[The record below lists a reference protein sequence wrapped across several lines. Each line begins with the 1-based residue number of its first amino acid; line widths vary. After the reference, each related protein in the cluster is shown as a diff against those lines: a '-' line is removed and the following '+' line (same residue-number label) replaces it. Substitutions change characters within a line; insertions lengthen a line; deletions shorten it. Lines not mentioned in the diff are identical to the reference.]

1 MARSP
6 IDIAALD
13 LRVQERILAVGSL
26 KDFRVVLWRHEADAS
41 GCNWDGRIERLNGAA
56 LEGPRCDLV
65 ILVCASCSISFSS
78 PDESDRGRA
87 TRLWARLTVR

>member
-13 LRVQERILAVGSL
+13 LRVQERILAVGRL
-26 KDFRVVLWRHEADAS
+26 KDFRVVLWRHEPDAS
-41 GCNWDGRIERLNGAA
+41 GCNWDGRIERLNGAT

-65 ILVCASCSISFSS
+65 IPRLRLLFNLV
-78 PDESDRGRA
+78 
-87 TRLWARLTVR
+87 